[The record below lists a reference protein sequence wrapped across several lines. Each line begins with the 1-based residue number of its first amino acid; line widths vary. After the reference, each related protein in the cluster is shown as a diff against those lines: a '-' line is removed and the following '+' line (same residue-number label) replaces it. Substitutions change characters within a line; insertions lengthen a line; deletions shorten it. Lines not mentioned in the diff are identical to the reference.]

1 MLRRC
6 LTLLASFATVS
17 AVAAAGA
24 PAGATSSGPA
34 LLMTREATGWSS
46 SNWSGY
52 AGSTGG
58 AGSAASVEG
67 YWEVPSVSKTSKNT
81 YSSTWLGI
89 DGFGN
94 SNLIQAGVEQAW
106 VGGAAQYTAWWEI
119 LPASQ
124 TNIPSL
130 VVHPGDVMFAYI
142 AKQAG
147 STWEIELEDTTTGKS
162 FVTDQTYT
170 GVADTVEWIVEAPT
184 VGGSLSTL
192 ATFSKMY
199 FDKAAYN
206 GFYAAFT
213 TANRGVMMQGG
224 KQVSTPSKPD
234 SDKDGFAVAH
244 GSRTPSPP
252 AS

>member
-6 LTLLASFATVS
+6 LTLLASAASLAATGATGPPSAAVS
-17 AVAAAGA
+17 HA
-24 PAGATSSGPA
+24 PAI
-34 LLMTREATGWSS
+34 LMTKEATGWTAD
-46 SNWSGY
+46 NWSGY
-52 AGSTGG
+52 AGSTGA
-58 AGSAASVEG
+58 AGSATSVEG
-67 YWEVPSVSKTSKNT
+67 YWEVPSVSATSKNT
-81 YSSTWLGI
+81 YSSTWVGI

-94 SNLIQAGVEQAW
+94 SDLIQTGVEQAW
-106 VGGAAQYTAWWEI
+106 VGGSAQYTPWWEI

-142 AKQAG
+142 AKQTG

-184 VGGSLSTL
+184 VGGSQSTL
-192 ATFSKMY
+192 ATYSTMY
-199 FDKAAYN
+199 FDKDAFN

-213 TANRGVMMQGG
+213 TANRGVMIQGG
-224 KQVSTPSKPD
+224 KHVSTPSKPD
-234 SDKDGFAVAH
+234 SDGDGFAVAH
-244 GSRTPSPP
+244 GAKTPPPP